1 MNLNYVVFQLV
12 DGKVFCVHGGLSP
25 VLRAVDQI
33 QVLERVQEIPH
44 EGPYCDLMWSDPE
57 EILGWTVSP
66 RGAGYLFGSRATNEV
81 SKSHIHL
88 CRCMSPH
95 MTAGLVYFHILP
107 ECREVAPRHNF
118 SAAILNYTTSHLDN
132 IFPYIFSF
140 SMPTIWILCV
150 VRISWSWKAISFI
163 FQIKTW

>member
-1 MNLNYVVFQLV
+1 M

-57 EILGWTVSP
+57 EILGWMVSP

-81 SKSHIHL
+81 ISL
-88 CRCMSPH
+88 D
-95 MTAGLVYFHILP
+95 
-107 ECREVAPRHNF
+107 
-118 SAAILNYTTSHLDN
+118 LN
-132 IFPYIFSF
+132 
-140 SMPTIWILCV
+140 
-150 VRISWSWKAISFI
+150 
-163 FQIKTW
+163 

>member
-1 MNLNYVVFQLV
+1 MSVSYPAFFLFTSNRMNLNYVVFQLV

-81 SKSHIHL
+81 SKCLISL
-88 CRCMSPH
+88 SLSPRLYNASFDCWCLLKH
-95 MTAGLVYFHILP
+95 FQ
-107 ECREVAPRHNF
+107 
-118 SAAILNYTTSHLDN
+118 SAEE
-132 IFPYIFSF
+132 
-140 SMPTIWILCV
+140 
-150 VRISWSWKAISFI
+150 
-163 FQIKTW
+163 